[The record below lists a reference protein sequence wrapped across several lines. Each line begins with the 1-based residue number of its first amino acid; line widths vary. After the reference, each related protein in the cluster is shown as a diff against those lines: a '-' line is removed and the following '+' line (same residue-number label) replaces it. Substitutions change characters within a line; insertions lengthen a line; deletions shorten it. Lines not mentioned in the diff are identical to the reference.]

1 MPQWQVCPNRDRDTI
16 PGVETREFDAFVDG
30 IDYPMFVVTAA
41 YGGQRAGCLVGFTTQ
56 ASIDP
61 PRMLVCLS
69 VANHTYRV
77 AEHADVLG
85 VHLLEPDRRDL
96 AELFGARTGDEVD
109 KFDRCA
115 WTAGPAG
122 VPLLVDCER
131 RFVGDVLEKHRFGDH
146 VGFLLEPVDVEAY
159 DGGRGLTFGQ
169 VEDMDA
175 GHPA

>member
-1 MPQWQVCPNRDRDTI
+1 MD
-16 PGVETREFDAFVDG
+16 TREFDAFVDG
-30 IDYPMFVVTAA
+30 LDYPMFVVTAA
-41 YGGQRAGCLVGFTTQ
+41 GDGQRAGCLVGFTTQ

-77 AEHADVLG
+77 AQRADALG
-85 VHLLEPDRRDL
+85 VHLLAPDQRDL

-109 KFDRCA
+109 KFSRCA
-115 WTAGPAG
+115 WTEGPAG
-122 VPLLVDCER
+122 VPLLDACER
-131 RFVGDVLEKHRFGDH
+131 RFVGTVLEEHRFGDH

-159 DGGRGLTFGQ
+159 DTGTGLTFEQ
-169 VEDMDA
+169 VEDIDA